1 MKTIKPLKIRRSRSD
16 FIFDF
21 FNTFFLTVILIVV
34 IYPLIYIVSASIS
47 DPAKV
52 TSGEVWLWPIGINF
66 RGYTAVAQYRP
77 VLMGY
82 ANSFYYATVGTII
95 NVFMTLIAAYPLSRK
110 EFYGRNVL
118 IFLITFTM
126 MFSGG
131 LIPTYLLVKSLGM
144 VNTRWA
150 LIIPG
155 AIGVWNLII
164 TRIFLQ
170 TSIPGELYDSAEIDG
185 AGDFRTF
192 LTIVLPLARPVIAV
206 ITLYYAVDHWN
217 SYFNALIYLNRQNLF
232 PLQIPLR
239 NILILNSM
247 DMSMLS
253 DVEEMARRQQ
263 LVELLKYSLIVAA
276 SLPVMLLYPFAQ
288 KHFVKGLLIGS
299 VKG

>member
-1 MKTIKPLKIRRSRSD
+1 MKKIKRSKSD
-16 FIFDF
+16 LTFDI
-21 FNTFFLTVILIVV
+21 FNTLFLSVILIVV

-52 TSGEVWLWPIGINF
+52 TSGEVWLWPMGINF
-66 RGYTAVAQYRP
+66 KGYTAVIQYRP
-77 VLMGY
+77 VMTGY
-82 ANSFYYATVGTII
+82 ANSFFYATVGTFF
-95 NVFMTLIAAYPLSRK
+95 NVFMTLICAYPLSRK

-131 LIPTYLLVKSLGM
+131 LIPTYLLVRSLGM

-150 LIIPG
+150 LIVPG

-164 TRIFLQ
+164 TRIFMQ

-217 SYFNALIYLNRQNLF
+217 SYFNALIYLNKQNLF

-247 DMSMLS
+247 DMSMLA
-253 DVEEMARRQQ
+253 DVEEMVRRQQ
-263 LVELLKYSLIVAA
+263 LVELLKYSLIVVA
-276 SLPVMLLYPFAQ
+276 SLPVMLLYPFVQ

>member
-1 MKTIKPLKIRRSRSD
+1 MKIKSSKSD
-16 FIFDF
+16 LTFDII
-21 FNTFFLTVILIVV
+21 NTFFMSVILIVV
-34 IYPLIYIVSASIS
+34 VYPLIYIVSASIS

-66 RGYTAVAQYRP
+66 KGYTAVLQYKP
-77 VLMGY
+77 VMTGY
-82 ANSFYYATVGTII
+82 ANSFYYATVGTFF
-95 NVFMTLIAAYPLSRK
+95 NVVMTLIAAYPLSRK
-110 EFYGRNVL
+110 EFFGRNVV

-131 LIPTYLLVKSLGM
+131 LIPTYLLVKNLGM

-185 AGDFRTF
+185 AGDLRTF
-192 LTIVLPLARPVIAV
+192 LAIVLPLARPVIAV

-217 SYFNALIYLNRQNLF
+217 SYFNALIYLNKQSLF

-253 DVEEMARRQQ
+253 DVEEMTRRQQ
-263 LVELLKYSLIVAA
+263 LVELLKYSLIVVA
-276 SLPVMLLYPFAQ
+276 SLPVMILYPFVQ

>member
-1 MKTIKPLKIRRSRSD
+1 MTKMRRSKSD
-16 FIFDF
+16 LIFDII
-21 FNTFFLTVILIVV
+21 NTTFLALILTIVA
-34 IYPLIYIVSASIS
+34 YPLIYILSASVS

-52 TSGEVWLWPIGINF
+52 TSGEVWLWPIGLNF
-66 RGYTAVAQYRP
+66 RGYAGVLTNKP

-82 ANSFYYATVGTII
+82 ANSFYYAIVGTLF
-95 NVFMTLIAAYPLSRK
+95 NVFMTMIAAYPLSRR

-118 IFLITFTM
+118 MFLITFTM

-144 VNTRWA
+144 VNTRAA

-164 TRIFLQ
+164 TRVFLQ
-170 TSIPGELYDSAEIDG
+170 TSIPAELYDSAEIDG
-185 AGDFRTF
+185 AGDMYTF
-192 LTIVLPLARPVIAV
+192 VKIVLPLARPVVAV

-217 SYFNALIYLNRQNLF
+217 SYFNALIYLNKQNLF

-239 NILILNSM
+239 NILILNNM
-247 DMSMLS
+247 DMTMLA
-253 DVEEMARRQQ
+253 DVEEMVRRQQ
-263 LVELLKYSLIVAA
+263 LVELLKYSLIVVA
-276 SLPVMLLYPFAQ
+276 SLPVMMLYPFVQ

>member
-1 MKTIKPLKIRRSRSD
+1 MKKVKRSKSD
-16 FIFDF
+16 LMFDIC
-21 FNTFFLTVILIVV
+21 NTLFLSVILIVV

-52 TSGEVWLWPIGINF
+52 TSGEVWLWPMGINF
-66 RGYTAVAQYRP
+66 KGYTAVLQYRP
-77 VLMGY
+77 VMMGY
-82 ANSFYYATVGTII
+82 ANSFFYATVGTFV
-95 NVFMTLIAAYPLSRK
+95 NVFMTLICAYPLSRK
-110 EFYGRNVL
+110 EFYGRNIL

-131 LIPTYLLVKSLGM
+131 LIPTYLLVRSLGM

-150 LIIPG
+150 LIVPG

-164 TRIFLQ
+164 TRIFMQ

-217 SYFNALIYLNRQNLF
+217 SYFNALIYLNKQNLF

-247 DMSMLS
+247 DMSMLA
-253 DVEEMARRQQ
+253 DVEEMVRRQQ
-263 LVELLKYSLIVAA
+263 LVELLKYSLIVVA
-276 SLPVMLLYPFAQ
+276 SLPVMLLYPFVQ

>member
-1 MKTIKPLKIRRSRSD
+1 MKIKRSKSD
-16 FIFDF
+16 LTFDII
-21 FNTFFLTVILIVV
+21 NTFLLTVILIIV

-66 RGYTAVAQYRP
+66 KGYTAVAQYNP

-82 ANSFYYATVGTII
+82 ANSFYYAIVGTAI

-144 VNTRWA
+144 VNTRWS

-185 AGDFRTF
+185 AGDLRTF
-192 LTIVLPLARPVIAV
+192 LQIVIPLARPVIAV

-217 SYFNALIYLNRQNLF
+217 SYFDALIYLNKQNLF

-247 DMSMLS
+247 DMSMLA
-253 DVEEMARRQQ
+253 DVEEMVKRQQ
-263 LVELLKYSLIVAA
+263 LVELLKYSLIVVA
-276 SLPVMLLYPFAQ
+276 SLPVMLLYPFVQ

>member
-1 MKTIKPLKIRRSRSD
+1 MKIKRSRPD

-21 FNTFFLTVILIVV
+21 FNTFFLVVILIVV

-66 RGYTAVAQYRP
+66 QGYTAVAQYRP
-77 VLMGY
+77 VLSGY
-82 ANSFYYATVGTII
+82 ANSFFYATVGTFV
-95 NVFMTLIAAYPLSRK
+95 NVAMTLIAAYPLSRK
-110 EFYGRNVL
+110 EFYGRNIM

-131 LIPTYLLVKSLGM
+131 LIPTYLLVKTMGM
-144 VNTRWA
+144 VNTRWS

-185 AGDFRTF
+185 AGDLRTF
-192 LTIVLPLARPVIAV
+192 LQIVLPLARPVIAV

-217 SYFNALIYLNRQNLF
+217 SYFDALIYLSKQNLY

-247 DMSMLS
+247 DMSMLA

-263 LVELLKYSLIVAA
+263 LVELLKYSLIVVA
-276 SLPVMLLYPFAQ
+276 SLPVMLLYPFVQ